1 MQSFEF
7 LDGVLGWIVF
17 LALVKFCFSVVKS
30 PFISLRTQCML
41 HGESDLGDN
50 VLLPIML
57 PLMDHIKRK
66 MISIWHSTLF
76 QLLTKV

>member
-1 MQSFEF
+1 M
-7 LDGVLGWIVF
+7 F
-17 LALVKFCFSVVKS
+17 LAFVKFCFSVAKS
-30 PFISLRTQCML
+30 SFISLKTQCML
-41 HGESDLGDN
+41 HGESDLGGN

-57 PLMDHIKRK
+57 PWMDRIKRK